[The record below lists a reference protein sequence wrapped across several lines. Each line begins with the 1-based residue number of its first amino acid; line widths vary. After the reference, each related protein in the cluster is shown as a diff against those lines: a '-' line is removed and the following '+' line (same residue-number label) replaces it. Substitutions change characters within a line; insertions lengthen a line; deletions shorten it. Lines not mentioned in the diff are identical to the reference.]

1 VKNLKNTIKAAIILL
16 SVITVLIVYLSIFY
30 LSTLGVII
38 TDSFFHINNIII
50 LLIIFAVIITLASII
65 SKMIIFPIRK
75 IEKNMRGVVDGKI
88 IETKHLRGYSK
99 FKEIDDL
106 IDIYS
111 TMMEVIKKKNFDLNS
126 QKSKT
131 EIILEQMADGVIAFS
146 VTKDVIHIN
155 KSAINLLE
163 LSKEDDNFDKIIKK
177 INIQLEFDQIM
188 YLPNYKSIDYRA
200 TINDNVLNLV
210 FVPFYS
216 DKLIPM
222 GIIMVVKNVT
232 ESVKLDNMRKEFVAN
247 VSHELK
253 TPLTSIK
260 GYSETMMRADL
271 TSEEISEFA
280 RVINQEASRMDR
292 LVVDLLQLSKFDYSK
307 ATLKKAIFSLSDL
320 ANVVTEKMKYS
331 AGQKEH
337 SLKCEIIT
345 PTKAYADKDSIEQVI
360 MNVVSNS
367 IKYTPD
373 GGNIVVY
380 VGNVNNSA
388 YIKIVDNGI
397 GIPEKDLQ
405 RIFERFYRVDKT
417 RSRQMGGTGL
427 GLAIVK
433 EIVDGNGGTIDIK
446 SEIDKGT
453 EIIITLPIKGD

>member
-1 VKNLKNTIKAAIILL
+1 MKNTIKAAIILL

>member
-1 VKNLKNTIKAAIILL
+1 MKNTIKLAIILL
-16 SVITVLIVYLSIFY
+16 SFITFLIVYLSIFY
-30 LSTLGVII
+30 LIRLEII
-38 TDSFFHINNIII
+38 LTDNFFHFNNIII
-50 LLIIFAVIITLASII
+50 LLTISTIVMILSGII
-65 SKMIIFPIRK
+65 SKMIVFPIRK
-75 IEKNMRGVVDGKI
+75 IEKNMKSVVDGKT
-88 IETKHLRGYSK
+88 IETKHLKGYSR
-99 FKEIDDL
+99 FKEIDEL

-111 TMMEVIKKKNFDLNS
+111 TMMEVIKKNNFDLNS

-146 VTKDVIHIN
+146 VTRDVIHIN

-163 LSKEDDNFDKIIKK
+163 ISKECDDFDKIISK
-177 INIQLEFDQIM
+177 IDLKLEFDQIM
-188 YLPNYKSIDYRA
+188 YLPNYKSIDYRVI
-200 TINDNVLNLV
+200 INENVLNLV

-260 GYSETMMRADL
+260 GYSETMMRGDL
-271 TSEEISEFA
+271 TDEEIFEFA
-280 RVINQEASRMDR
+280 KVINQEASRMDR

-307 ATLKKAIFSLSDL
+307 ASLKKVTFSLSDL
-320 ANVVTEKMKYS
+320 ATLVTEKMKYS

-337 SLKCEIIT
+337 TLKCEIIV

-388 YIKIVDNGI
+388 YIKIVDNGM

-433 EIVDGNGGTIDIK
+433 EIVDGNGGSIDIK
-446 SEIDKGT
+446 SEVDKGT
-453 EIIITLPIKGD
+453 EIIITLPTK

>member
-1 VKNLKNTIKAAIILL
+1 
-16 SVITVLIVYLSIFY
+16 
-30 LSTLGVII
+30 
-38 TDSFFHINNIII
+38 
-50 LLIIFAVIITLASII
+50 
-65 SKMIIFPIRK
+65 
-75 IEKNMRGVVDGKI
+75 
-88 IETKHLRGYSK
+88 
-99 FKEIDDL
+99 
-106 IDIYS
+106 
-111 TMMEVIKKKNFDLNS
+111 
-126 QKSKT
+126 
-131 EIILEQMADGVIAFS
+131 
-146 VTKDVIHIN
+146 
-155 KSAINLLE
+155 
-163 LSKEDDNFDKIIKK
+163 
-177 INIQLEFDQIM
+177 
-188 YLPNYKSIDYRA
+188 
-200 TINDNVLNLV
+200 
-210 FVPFYS
+210 
-216 DKLIPM
+216 
-222 GIIMVVKNVT
+222 
-232 ESVKLDNMRKEFVAN
+232 
-247 VSHELK
+247 
-253 TPLTSIK
+253 
-260 GYSETMMRADL
+260 
-271 TSEEISEFA
+271 
-280 RVINQEASRMDR
+280 
-292 LVVDLLQLSKFDYSK
+292 
-307 ATLKKAIFSLSDL
+307 
-320 ANVVTEKMKYS
+320 MKYS